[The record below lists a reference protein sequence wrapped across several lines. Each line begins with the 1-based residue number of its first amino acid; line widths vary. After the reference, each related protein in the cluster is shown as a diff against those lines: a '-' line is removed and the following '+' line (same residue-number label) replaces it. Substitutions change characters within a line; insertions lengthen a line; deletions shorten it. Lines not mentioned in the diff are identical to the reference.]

1 MKKFI
6 AFAAAI
12 LMSVAAFA
20 QGGKT
25 LYTKYSDEKG
35 VEAVYISPNMFKLIG
50 RIPDIDMGNGDVNL
64 GPIIRNLSGF
74 YLLSSSNPRV
84 IENLTQDVHKLI
96 KSGRYEI
103 MMEAK
108 DDGELVRIYTEN
120 KGEDIVSIVFLS
132 QEPDEV
138 SFICVDGLIKQE
150 EFNVLIE
157 KSVR

>member
-6 AFAAAI
+6 AFAVAV
-12 LMSVAAFA
+12 LLSVTAFA
-20 QGGKT
+20 QGGKA

-64 GPIIRNLSGF
+64 GPLIRNLSGF

-84 IENLTQDVHKLI
+84 IDNLTQDVQKLI
-96 KSGRYEI
+96 RSGKYEI

-108 DDGELVRIYTEN
+108 DDGEMVRIYTEN

-138 SFICVDGLIKQE
+138 SFICIDGLIRQE
-150 EFNVLIE
+150 EFNILME
-157 KSVR
+157 KSTR